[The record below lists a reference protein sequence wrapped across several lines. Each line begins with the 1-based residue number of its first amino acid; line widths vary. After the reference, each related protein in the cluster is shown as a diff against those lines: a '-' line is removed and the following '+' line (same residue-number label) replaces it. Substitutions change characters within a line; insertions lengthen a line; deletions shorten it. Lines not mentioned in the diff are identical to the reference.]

1 MQRCS
6 KAIWNWGKS
15 FAKDFDKRLSYW
27 RKRME
32 STKSRRDP
40 MGISTFQEAQTRV
53 SQSPSVPLALSLRR
67 LIRRPVALIL
77 CLSGLD
83 HLASSSEVRVSHRAR
98 LPSSQ
103 SSTRRSLGLGLYM

>member
-1 MQRCS
+1 MLWIKPGTGELWDVVHIPEKGS
-6 KAIWNWGKS
+6 
-15 FAKDFDKRLSYW
+15 
-27 RKRME
+27 
-32 STKSRRDP
+32 SRDLI
-40 MGISTFQEAQTRV
+40 GSQTRV